1 MAILKLG
8 SSSFISDVGLIADG
22 LIETPTSGDLHW
34 SRREKT
40 LVKRTI
46 IHVAVSSLFEG
57 NRNLITVNN
66 LLNGDLQMLAEDM
79 FKCSRE
85 VKDESIKAVLDAGA
99 QPFIPPEQFQGFLH
113 PRFGLHKSSSFSAL
127 NEISL
132 QFCNTQKPRSL
143 SIYPLIRLFQGRLN
157 RKI

>member
-8 SSSFISDVGLIADG
+8 SSSFISDAGLIADG
-22 LIETPTSGDLHW
+22 LIEIPTSGDLHW

-113 PRFGLHKSSSFSAL
+113 LRFGLHKSSSFSAL

-132 QFCNTQKPRSL
+132 QFCNPQKPGSL
-143 SIYPLIRLFQGRLN
+143 FLSADSTFSGTTN
-157 RKI
+157 K